1 MSPVESTVIVETA
14 RLGLV
19 TLSVSIAL
27 VLYRLIRGPQKAD
40 RIIAL
45 DLLSIQVVALVAL
58 YAVFSADAVY
68 LDIVIVYALVAFLG
82 TVAFARFIERSSP
95 NPQNRQSD
103 ATEGEK
109 HG

>member
-1 MSPVESTVIVETA
+1 MNDVGSTVVLETA
-14 RLGLV
+14 RLGLMI
-19 TLSVSIAL
+19 LSVSIAL
-27 VLYRLIRGPQKAD
+27 VLYRLIRGPQNAD

-45 DLLSIQVVALVAL
+45 DLLSILLVALVAL

-82 TVAFARFIERSSP
+82 TVAFARFIERAKQA
-95 NPQNRQSD
+95 PQDRRGD
-103 ATEGEK
+103 ATEGDH